1 MFFMDFHWNTYAG
14 YTQFT
19 NRLQGVLWIETYKIQ
34 QVTQVTY
41 VATTCKGTL
50 KSFKYSFNLRNLLH
64 FSNNCAL
71 FCFVTCV

>member
-1 MFFMDFHWNTYAG
+1 MDFHWNFYAG

-19 NRLQGVLWIETYKIQ
+19 NRLQEVLGIETYNIQ

-41 VATTCKGTL
+41 IATICKGIL
-50 KSFKYSFNLRNLLH
+50 KSFKYSCNLRNLLH